1 MYHGTRLGMRTT
13 YGLLIVSLL
22 LFVFGI
28 WFVLAGA
35 RGASAGPPAAA
46 PVASVLEIMD
56 GIVAPAA
63 QVVYDSVST
72 VVTREGIQ
80 ETRPKNDR
88 EWRNVAGSA
97 AALIEAS
104 ELLKMEG
111 RAKDQGD
118 WAMIATAMAAAAA
131 ETRAAAQ
138 KQDAEGIL
146 AGGEKLNNSCDNC
159 HRKYQVTVE

>member
-1 MYHGTRLGMRTT
+1 MQRTT

-35 RGASAGPPAAA
+35 RGAASGPPAPP
-46 PVASVLEIMD
+46 PVATVLEIMD
-56 GIVAPAA
+56 GIVSPAA
-63 QVVYDSVST
+63 QVVYDSVAT
-72 VVTREGIQ
+72 IVDKDGVK

-88 EWRNVAGSA
+88 EWQNVAGNA

-104 ELLKMEG
+104 EMLKMEG
-111 RAKDQGD
+111 RRKDEAD
-118 WAMIATAMAAAAA
+118 WVTISTAMGTAAA
-131 ETRAAAQ
+131 ELRAAAQ

-146 AGGEKLNNSCDNC
+146 NGGERLNNSCDNC
-159 HRKYQVTVE
+159 HRKYQVPVD

>member
-1 MYHGTRLGMRTT
+1 MYHACRYVMRTT

-28 WFVLAGA
+28 WFVLAGVRA
-35 RGASAGPPAAA
+35 ANAPLAA
-46 PVASVLEIMD
+46 PPVATVLELMD
-56 GIVAPAA
+56 GIVSPASG
-63 QVVYDSVST
+63 VVYDSVAT
-72 VVTREGIQ
+72 IVDKEGIH

-88 EWRNVAGSA
+88 EWANVAGNA

-111 RAKDQGD
+111 RARDQAD
-118 WAMIATAMAAAAA
+118 WVTISTAMGTAAA
-131 ETRAAAQ
+131 EIRAAAQ

-146 AGGEKLNNSCDNC
+146 GGGERLNNSCDNC
-159 HRKYQVTVE
+159 HRKYQVAVE

>member
-1 MYHGTRLGMRTT
+1 MYHACRNVMRTT
-13 YGLLIVSLL
+13 YGLLIVSVL

-28 WFVLAGA
+28 WFVLAGVRA
-35 RGASAGPPAAA
+35 ANAPLAA
-46 PVASVLEIMD
+46 PPVATVLELMD
-56 GIVAPAA
+56 GIVSPAA
-63 QVVYDSVST
+63 QVVYDSVAT
-72 VVTREGIQ
+72 VVDKDGIK

-88 EWRNVAGSA
+88 EWANVAGNA

-118 WAMIATAMAAAAA
+118 WLMIATAMGTAAA

-138 KQDAEGIL
+138 KKDPEAIL
-146 AGGEKLNNSCDNC
+146 MAGEKLNNSCDNC

>member
-1 MYHGTRLGMRTT
+1 MRTT

-28 WFVLAGA
+28 WFVLAGVRA
-35 RGASAGPPAAA
+35 ANAPLAA
-46 PVASVLEIMD
+46 PPVATVLELMD
-56 GIVAPAA
+56 GVVSPASG
-63 QVVYDSVST
+63 VVYDSVAT
-72 VVTREGIQ
+72 IVDKDGVH

-88 EWRNVAGSA
+88 EWANVAGNA

-111 RAKDQGD
+111 RARDQAD
-118 WAMIATAMAAAAA
+118 WVTISTAMGTAAA
-131 ETRAAAQ
+131 EIRAAAQ

-146 AGGEKLNNSCDNC
+146 GGGERLNNSCDNC
-159 HRKYQVTVE
+159 HRKYQVAVE

>member
-1 MYHGTRLGMRTT
+1 MRTT

-28 WFVLAGA
+28 WFVLAGV
-35 RGASAGPPAAA
+35 RAANA
-46 PVASVLEIMD
+46 PLATPPVATVLELMD
-56 GIVAPAA
+56 GIVSPAA
-63 QVVYDSVST
+63 GVVYDSVAT
-72 VVTREGIQ
+72 IVDKDGVH

-88 EWRNVAGSA
+88 EWANVAGNA

-111 RAKDQGD
+111 RARDQAD
-118 WAMIATAMAAAAA
+118 WVTISTAMGTAAA
-131 ETRAAAQ
+131 EIRAAAQ

-146 AGGEKLNNSCDNC
+146 GGGERLNNSCDNC
-159 HRKYQVTVE
+159 HRKYQVAVD